1 MNDEVVTTERS
12 VQHNNINILTMH
24 VIQDFY
30 ETLRFSAILVPTVV
44 GKTGPEGRYGETKTS
59 TIIRY
64 H

>member
-12 VQHNNINILTMH
+12 VQHNNINILT
-24 VIQDFY
+24 
-30 ETLRFSAILVPTVV
+30 ILVPTVV

>member
-30 ETLRFSAILVPTVV
+30 KTLRFSAT
-44 GKTGPEGRYGETKTS
+44 T
-59 TIIRY
+59 